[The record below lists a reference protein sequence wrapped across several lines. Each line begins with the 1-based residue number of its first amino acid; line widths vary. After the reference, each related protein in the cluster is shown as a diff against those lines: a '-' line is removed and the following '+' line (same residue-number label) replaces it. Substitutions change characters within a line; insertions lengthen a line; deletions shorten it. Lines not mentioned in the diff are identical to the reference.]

1 MCGPDW
7 VRMRAVCGPHAARC
21 PSLIYSK
28 SFVFPLPQIHQGH
41 FGFTLTC
48 CWDKSRLV
56 DLLFKEC
63 LIICAFI
70 FCLSEHHLM
79 SEQGKNGLY
88 PAPSSTFVFNQHAS
102 FIKFEFIWTAMNND
116 MLKPKGVI
124 ESIFLIWSDAQVSQI
139 FCLTSRPATYR
150 KCIFFFNIILH
161 RYSHAPVLPAF

>member
-116 MLKPKGVI
+116 EGGHWVYFFNLKWCSGQSNILP
-124 ESIFLIWSDAQVSQI
+124 D
-139 FCLTSRPATYR
+139 LTSCNLQEMY
-150 KCIFFFNIILH
+150 FLFQY
-161 RYSHAPVLPAF
+161 YSP